1 MPSETERTPMPA
13 EHRRVIVA
21 SSLGAM
27 FEWYDF
33 YLYGVLAPV
42 FAQQF
47 FAGPGERTALV
58 ATLLAFAAGFV
69 VRPVGALVFGRLG
82 DLIGRKYTF
91 LVTLV
96 LMGGATF
103 AIGLLPGIRHHRPG
117 RAGVAGAAAACCRAW
132 RSAANTVAWP
142 PTWPSMRRRSAAA
155 STPAGSRR
163 RRASACCWPCWPAW
177 GCAVGWANRRS
188 PTGVG
193 GCRSWRRWCC
203 SWSASGSA
211 SA

>member
-1 MPSETERTPMPA
+1 MRSDTERSTMPA
-13 EHRRVIVA
+13 EHRQVIVA
-21 SSLGAM
+21 SSLGAL

-47 FAGPGERTALV
+47 FAGPGERAALV

-82 DLIGRKYTF
+82 DMIGRKYTF

-103 AIGLLPGIRHHRPG
+103 AIGLLPGHETIGLAAPVLLVLLRLLQG
-117 RAGVAGAAAACCRAW
+117 LAIGGEYGGV
-132 RSAANTVAWP
+132 
-142 PTWPSMRRRSAAA
+142 
-155 STPAGSRR
+155 
-163 RRASACCWPCWPAW
+163 
-177 GCAVGWANRRS
+177 
-188 PTGVG
+188 
-193 GCRSWRRWCC
+193 
-203 SWSASGSA
+203 
-211 SA
+211 